1 MENHL
6 NNYIV
11 ILPILSALLSLWLGI
26 FTLSKNPKHP
36 VTIGFA
42 LGMLSLAANE
52 TGSIIILLSS
62 NRGIT
67 LLGMQ
72 VSLIGQSVFSAA
84 CLFFSTVFAR
94 SNYREVLSRWLPLI
108 IGASIISII
117 FIVLVNSP
125 DFIFLPSSAT
135 EAIDWG
141 KNLKNNAPL
150 FFIGRTGRYF
160 YIYLL
165 FVMVLSI
172 VNFESTLRSSSG
184 TKRWQ
189 IKHLIFGIG
198 AILAFFIYISSQKL
212 LFSSIKAQYIPLTS
226 TILIISETMIAVFM
240 VRHRLLNVDIFVSRY
255 VVYNSLAILIIG
267 IYLVSVG
274 IIAYGVKYLHIPF
287 SYFFIRLLIF
297 VSIFSLIIILFNA
310 TLRRKLQLFINRHF
324 YKHKYEFRD
333 KWMETIDRISS
344 KRSVEEIIRTLK
356 DMVSETMG
364 AKGVRLWL
372 CDTNNWRYITVDDV
386 ATDCKTL
393 RQDHPILKR
402 IEAENGPFI
411 IDKPCKPE
419 KEGQNKEIERLASST
434 GSVLCAPLVVG
445 NEVVGFILQGRD
457 LSGESYRQDDF
468 EFLKAITTQA
478 AVQIKNIWLT
488 QELIIAKE
496 IDAFSKM
503 SSFILHDLKN
513 LTNSLSLISQNAKY
527 NIDNPEFQ
535 KDAILTIDS
544 TVPRMKGLIGRLSS
558 VPKKIEVKREEV
570 SLNILVHS
578 ALKRLNTDG
587 EKNVVITEELDSI
600 PPICIDHE
608 AMEMVFLNLITNA
621 YEAIEKEGI
630 IRVTASMNEGNINI
644 KVSDTGAGISDEY
657 IENCVFKPF
666 RSTKKS
672 GFGIGLY
679 QCKTIVDAHGGKIEV
694 ESKKGMGTT
703 FTIKLPLRCED
714 SMEGGN
720 RKTADI

>member
-1 MENHL
+1 MENYYL

-11 ILPILSALLSLWLGI
+11 ILPILSTLLSLWLGI

-42 LGMLSLAANE
+42 LAMLSLAANE

-62 NRGIT
+62 NGGAI

-84 CLFFSTVFAR
+84 CFFFSTIFAR
-94 SNYREVLSRWLPLI
+94 TNYREILSRWLLLI
-108 IGASIISII
+108 IGAGIISII
-117 FIVLVNSP
+117 FIALVNSP

-135 EAIDWG
+135 EVIDWEN
-141 KNLKNNAPL
+141 NLRNNAPL
-150 FFIGRTGRYF
+150 FFIGRIGRYF

-165 FVMVLSI
+165 FVMALSI

-198 AILAFFIYISSQKL
+198 AILAFFIYLSSQKL
-212 LFSSIKAQYIPLTS
+212 LFSTIKAQYIPLTS
-226 TILIISETMIAVFM
+226 TILIISETIIAVFM
-240 VRHRLLNVDIFVSRY
+240 ARHRLLNVDIFVSRY
-255 VVYNSLAILIIG
+255 VVYNSLAILIVG

-297 VSIFSLIIILFNA
+297 VSIFALISILFNA
-310 TLRRKLQLFINRHF
+310 RLRRKFQLFINRHF

-344 KRSVEEIIRTLK
+344 KRSVEEIIMTLK
-356 DMVSETMG
+356 EMVSETMG

-372 CDTNNWRYITVDDV
+372 CDTNYWRYTTVDDV
-386 ATDCKTL
+386 AADCKTL
-393 RQDHPILKR
+393 AQDHPILKR

-411 IDKPCKPE
+411 IDKPRKPE

-434 GSVLCAPLVVG
+434 GSVLCAPLAVG
-445 NEVVGFILQGRD
+445 NEVVGFILQGGD

-558 VPKKIEVKREEV
+558 VPKNIEIKREDV

-630 IRVTASMNEGNINI
+630 IRVTSSMNQGNINI
-644 KVSDTGAGISDEY
+644 KVSDTGAGMSEEY

-703 FTIKLPLRCED
+703 FTIKLPMHCED
-714 SMEGGN
+714 SVEGGVIEG
-720 RKTADI
+720 R

>member
-6 NNYIV
+6 YNYIV
-11 ILPILSALLSLWLGI
+11 ILPILGALLSLWLGI

-62 NRGIT
+62 NGGIT

-310 TLRRKLQLFINRHF
+310 RLRRKLQLFINRHF

-356 DMVSETMG
+356 EMVSETMG
-364 AKGVRLWL
+364 AKVVRLWL
-372 CDTNNWRYITVDDV
+372 CDTNHWRYTTVDDV
-386 ATDCKTL
+386 AEDCKTL

-445 NEVVGFILQGRD
+445 NERVGFILQGRD